1 MDLESKVETIGKH
14 SDLITDL
21 KNEIDYLKG
30 IIEQRDNMI
39 YELKEYI
46 SDLEEELRDMRNN

>member
-46 SDLEEELRDMRNN
+46 LDLEEELRDMRNN

>member
-1 MDLESKVETIGKH
+1 MDLESKVEVIGKH

-30 IIEQRDNMI
+30 IIEQRDEMI
-39 YELKEYI
+39 GELRDYI
-46 SDLEEELRDMRNN
+46 SDLEELRDIRNN

>member
-1 MDLESKVETIGKH
+1 MDYNREELE
-14 SDLITDL
+14 
-21 KNEIDYLKG
+21 NEIDYLKG

-46 SDLEEELRDMRNN
+46 SDLEEEIKDMRNN

>member
-39 YELKEYI
+39 